1 MPDHFTAL
9 EPKQIYEDNEV
20 RIVHIIQPPVDTL
33 RVLSRLDRDM
43 QEHFREHSKPYKKGY
58 LYK

>member
-1 MPDHFTAL
+1 MPDHFRTL

-33 RVLSRLDRDM
+33 RQLSHLDKDI
-43 QEHFREHSKPYKKGY
+43 QEHFKSHRKPYKKGRY
-58 LYK
+58 D